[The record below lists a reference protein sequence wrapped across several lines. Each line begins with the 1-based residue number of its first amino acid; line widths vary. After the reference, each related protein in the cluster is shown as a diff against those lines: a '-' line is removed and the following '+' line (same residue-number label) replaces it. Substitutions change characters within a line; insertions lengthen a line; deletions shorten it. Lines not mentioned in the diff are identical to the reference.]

1 MATLRQRTDV
11 RQESQIGT
19 FPGARGR
26 GRTGASAL
34 ECGGGSAADPAARP
48 GPGPGLVI
56 SAKSAR
62 VSGEAPDLDLGRLWR
77 PSFPAADLVSAA
89 AGLLPRREAWDGH
102 EGPRPRIVIGPG
114 VLALEAPDLA
124 RRERAAERAV
134 SRRRA
139 DVEALAAYL
148 TEHGELP
155 ADERSSSRE
164 ITGWSRRSRARM
176 VRRLA
181 ELDWSPLV
189 GPGRIPAMITLTYPR
204 DWETVAPS
212 GRVVKDHLR
221 ALQLRWRR
229 AWGTPLIGVWKLEFQ
244 RRGAPHVHIFTVP
257 PRGRAGEL
265 RRMTRVRRRAA
276 VGDGLPFREWLSAV
290 WADIVGHPDPEE
302 RSRHLAAG
310 TGVDYAEG
318 MRSSDPRR
326 LAVYFTK
333 HGTYRDKEYQH
344 EVPEAWRRPGHGPG
358 RFWGYWGLKVSTAAV
373 ELDWDDY
380 IALARTLRRYARSQ
394 KALAV
399 VTVRRVDTRTGA
411 VRERK
416 VRRRVR
422 RFRHQAG
429 FLVVRDGPAM
439 AAALARLLA

>member
-1 MATLRQRTDV
+1 MYRLRHETDACHV
-11 RQESQIGT
+11 
-19 FPGARGR
+19 GASSGSRGR
-26 GRTGASAL
+26 GRTGAEAL
-34 ECGGGSAADPAARP
+34 ECGGGGAADPATRP
-48 GPGPGLVI
+48 GPAQGLVI
-56 SAKSAR
+56 CAISAR
-62 VSGEAPDLDLGRLWR
+62 VSDGGAPDLVDRLWR
-77 PSFPAADLVSAA
+77 PAFPAADLVSAA

-102 EGPRPRIVIGPG
+102 EGPRPRVVIGPG

-139 DVEALAAYL
+139 DVDALAAYL

-155 ADERSSSRE
+155 ADEWSSSRE

-189 GPGRIPAMITLTYPR
+189 GPGRIPAMITLTYPG
-204 DWETVAPS
+204 DWEAVAPS

-244 RRGAPHVHIFTVP
+244 RRGAPHIHIFTVP

-265 RRMTRVRRRAA
+265 RRITRVRKRSA
-276 VGDGLPFREWLSAV
+276 VGDGLPFHEWLSVV

-302 RSRHLAAG
+302 RRRHLAAG

-318 MRSSDPRR
+318 MRASDPRR

-333 HGTYRDKEYQH
+333 HGTFRDKEYQH
-344 EVPEAWRRPGHGPG
+344 EVPELWRRPGHGPG
-358 RFWGYWGLKVSTAAV
+358 RFWGYWGLKVATAAV
-373 ELDWDDY
+373 ELTWDDY
-380 IALARTLRRYARSQ
+380 IMFARTLRRYARSQ
-394 KALAV
+394 RALAV

-411 VRERK
+411 VRERR

-422 RFRHQAG
+422 RFRRQAG

>member
-1 MATLRQRTDV
+1 MDRLRQKTDACHW
-11 RQESQIGT
+11 SQTGA

-26 GRTGASAL
+26 DRTGAGTP
-34 ECGGGSAADPAARP
+34 ECGGGGAADPAARP
-48 GPGPGLVI
+48 GQQPGLVI
-56 SAKSAR
+56 YARSAR
-62 VSGEAPDLDLGRLWR
+62 VSVNGAPDLVDRLWR

-89 AGLLPRREAWDGH
+89 AGLLPRREAWDGR
-102 EGPRPRIVIGPG
+102 EGPRPRVVIGPG

-189 GPGRIPAMITLTYPR
+189 GPGRIPAMITLTYPA

-229 AWGTPLIGVWKLEFQ
+229 AWGVPLIGVWKLEFQ
-244 RRGAPHVHIFTVP
+244 RRGAPHIHIFTVP
-257 PRGRAGEL
+257 PHGRAGEL

-302 RSRHLAAG
+302 RRRHLAAG
-310 TGVDYAEG
+310 TGVDFAEG
-318 MRSSDPRR
+318 MRASDPRR

-358 RFWGYWGLKVSTAAV
+358 RFWGYWGLKVATAAV
-373 ELDWDDY
+373 ELDWDHY
-380 IALARTLRRYARSQ
+380 VTLARTLRRYARSQ
-394 KALAV
+394 GALAV
-399 VTVRRVDTRTGA
+399 VAVRRVDRRTGV
-411 VRERK
+411 VRERR

-422 RFRHQAG
+422 RLRHQAG
-429 FLVVRDGPAM
+429 FLVVRDGPSL
-439 AAALARLLA
+439 AAALARLL